1 MKPIDL
7 YQEHRSMIKVTRNG
21 FPPIQKSDKVP
32 ALLKAI
38 VNSN

>member
-21 FPPIQKSDKVP
+21 FPPIEKSDKIP
-32 ALLKAI
+32 QLLKSI
-38 VNSN
+38 LTSN